1 MGASTSTA
9 LRAEYEYEGRKAWN
23 GSPSHPNQKS
33 SLFPPRGPIGLILS
47 TAMKTNRRRFV
58 ALSALAAASAALP
71 AAAADRKSVV
81 GVSLLSLANPFFRDL
96 GDAMRSEAAK
106 YGLEVN
112 VVSGDFDAARQR
124 NQVSDFIVRK
134 VAAIVLSP
142 CDSKAVGTA
151 IAEANRAGIPVFTV
165 DIASLGGGKVV
176 SHVATDN
183 LGGGH
188 LAGQAMIEAL
198 GGKGKVAILDH
209 PEIESVLLRTRGF
222 EAELATQRKEKG
234 VTIEVVAKLPG
245 GGAKDKSF
253 KAAEDLLQSHPDL
266 AGIFAIN
273 DPSALG
279 AVAALEKAGRLK
291 QVRIVGFDGMPEGRR
306 AIQTGQIYADPV
318 QFPDRIG
325 STAVQQIRKYLDGD
339 DVKPEILI
347 PTALY
352 RKADADRDPTLKSR

>member
-1 MGASTSTA
+1 
-9 LRAEYEYEGRKAWN
+9 
-23 GSPSHPNQKS
+23 
-33 SLFPPRGPIGLILS
+33 
-47 TAMKTNRRRFV
+47 MKTNRRRFV
-58 ALSALAAASAALP
+58 ALVAATTASTLPLP
-71 AAAADRKSVV
+71 ALAADRKPVI
-81 GVSLLSLANPFFRDL
+81 GVSLLTLANPFFVDL
-96 GDAMRSEAAK
+96 GEAMKREAAK
-106 YGLEVN
+106 HGMDVQ

-124 NQVSDFIVRK
+124 NQVADFIVRK

-142 CDSKAVGTA
+142 CDSKGIGTA

-183 LGGGH
+183 LGGGR
-188 LAGQAMIEAL
+188 LAATALIEAL

-209 PEIESVLLRTRGF
+209 PEIESVLMRTRGF
-222 EAELATQRKEKG
+222 EEELARQKREKG

-253 KAAEDLLQSHPDL
+253 KATEDLLQSHADL

-279 AVAALEKAGRLK
+279 AVAALEKAGRLSK
-291 QVRIVGFDGMPEGRR
+291 VRVVGFDGMPEGKQ
-306 AIQTGQIYADPV
+306 AIRTGQIYADPV

-325 STAVQQIRKYLDGD
+325 TMAVQQIRKYLDGD

-352 RKADADRDPTLKSR
+352 RKADAEQDPTLRK

>member
-1 MGASTSTA
+1 
-9 LRAEYEYEGRKAWN
+9 
-23 GSPSHPNQKS
+23 
-33 SLFPPRGPIGLILS
+33 
-47 TAMKTNRRRFV
+47 MKTNRRRFV
-58 ALSALAAASAALP
+58 ALVAATTASTLTYPMLAADP
-71 AAAADRKSVV
+71 KPVI
-81 GVSLLSLANPFFRDL
+81 GVSLLTLANPFFVDL
-96 GDAMRSEAAK
+96 GEAMKREAAK
-106 YGLEVN
+106 HGMDVQ

-124 NQVSDFIVRK
+124 NQVADFIVRK

-142 CDSKAVGTA
+142 CDSKGVGTA

-183 LGGGH
+183 LGGGR
-188 LAGQAMIEAL
+188 LAATALIEAL
-198 GGKGKVAILDH
+198 GGKGKIAILDH
-209 PEIESVLLRTRGF
+209 PEIESVLMRTRGF
-222 EAELATQRKEKG
+222 EEELARQKKEKG

-253 KAAEDLLQSHPDL
+253 KATEDLLQSHADL

-279 AVAALEKAGRLK
+279 AVAALEKAGRLSK
-291 QVRIVGFDGMPEGRR
+291 VRVVGFDGMPEGKQAIR
-306 AIQTGQIYADPV
+306 AGQIHADPV

-325 STAVQQIRKYLDGD
+325 TMAVQQIRKYLDGD

-352 RKADADRDPTLKSR
+352 RKADAEKDQTLRK